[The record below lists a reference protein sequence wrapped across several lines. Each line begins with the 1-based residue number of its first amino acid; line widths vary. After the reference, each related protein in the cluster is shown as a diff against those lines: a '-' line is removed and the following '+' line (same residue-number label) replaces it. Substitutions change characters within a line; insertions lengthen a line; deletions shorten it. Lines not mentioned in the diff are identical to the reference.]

1 MRVLLDDESCRV
13 EIDDAVIAQAE
24 RLIVTFAGIGPGKR
38 PQGVPAPE
46 FLGSASR
53 YGAVVSVADKRRS
66 WGNMLDVP
74 RVSDAIR
81 RIADGRP
88 ISTLGNSMGG
98 FLAVLFSTPLQATH
112 AVAVAAQFSISHSVI
127 PNEHRWN
134 HFGDKI
140 RHWWYPS
147 LIGHFNLVTRYTTL
161 NGSIWQEKRHWN
173 RFPRQQNCQHYIFDG
188 FGHDVAAR
196 LKERGI
202 LVPILDFAFRDGSG
216 DLNDQI
222 EGIEHLRL
230 LT

>member
-98 FLAVLFSTPLQATH
+98 FLAVLFSTPLQATTRNLGT
-112 AVAVAAQFSISHSVI
+112 AMPSGGRSHHQRRPPSYRI
-127 PNEHRWN
+127 LQLGSSC
-134 HFGDKI
+134 FG
-140 RHWWYPS
+140 
-147 LIGHFNLVTRYTTL
+147 LMA
-161 NGSIWQEKRHWN
+161 NGSFWN
-173 RFPRQQNCQHYIFDG
+173 KLP
-188 FGHDVAAR
+188 
-196 LKERGI
+196 
-202 LVPILDFAFRDGSG
+202 LV
-216 DLNDQI
+216 
-222 EGIEHLRL
+222 
-230 LT
+230 